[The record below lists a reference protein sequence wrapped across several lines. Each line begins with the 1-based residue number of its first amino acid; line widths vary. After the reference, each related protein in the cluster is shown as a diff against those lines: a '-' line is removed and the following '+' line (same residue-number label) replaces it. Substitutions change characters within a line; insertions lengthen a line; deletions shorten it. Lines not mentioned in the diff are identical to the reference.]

1 MSKIIT
7 CNTEIT
13 DIIYSGYTIS
23 KVYACG
29 GSLVYEKS
37 VTPTEN
43 WKARALDKDAVFGD
57 LYGYKNCDSSS
68 AITSAETSS
77 WTAQTPTQGITMF
90 TKNDIISLWIGE
102 CAIKIDKAAFSA
114 ATNLQYVPNSGANVK
129 TIGESAFTQCQN
141 LSSFTFGCKIETI
154 EQGAFKECTSLKTLN
169 FCYSDSNIRNIGN
182 GAFRGCTSL
191 ETVRLPSTVQS
202 MGLMVFAYCSNLK
215 KLYMTATT
223 PPTLPSN
230 SSAFYG
236 TSPDFEIIVPSSS
249 YDAYIR
255 ANGWT
260 EYVDIIRTA

>member
-1 MSKIIT
+1 MSKIIA
-7 CNTEIT
+7 CNNDIS

-37 VTPTEN
+37 VTPIES
-43 WKARALDKDAVFGD
+43 WKAKALSQDSVLGD
-57 LYGYKNCDSSS
+57 LYGYKDCDSLS

-77 WTAQTPTQGITMF
+77 WTAQIPGSQGRTTF
-90 TKNDIISLWIGE
+90 TRKHINALWIGN
-102 CAIKIDKAAFSA
+102 CTVSIGIGAFSG

-129 TIGESAFTQCQN
+129 TIGESAFTQCQS

-154 EQGAFKECTSLKTLN
+154 EQGAFKECTSLNTLN
-169 FCYSDSNIRNIGN
+169 FCFSDSNIKNIGN

-191 ETVRLPSTVQS
+191 ETVRLPSTIQS
-202 MGLMVFAYCSNLK
+202 MGLMVFAYCRNLK

-230 SSAFYG
+230 SSAFYD

-249 YDAYIR
+249 YNEYIR

-260 EYVDIIRTA
+260 EYVDIIHT